1 MLAATSAMFSSATS
15 VGASPV
21 PTSPTSD
28 AAVVAQGLVDLD
40 DTAQQWGFVTRDV
53 DATGVNVDSAA
64 PTFVMVGGGDPML
77 LEGSDGVSARVG
89 PAEGIFRSGGTSTV
103 ERALGPLPSET
114 AEISIA
120 SAGATG
126 IGEPFTPGAG
136 PHDLELLHD
145 NVGLG
150 ETVALRSTLPVLVFV
165 AAGSMTDDGT
175 GTAIPAGGTAVLS
188 GDVILTNDGEI
199 VASVFMAIIGPTLD
213 LAVVTTTTS
222 APTTIVAATTPQPTT
237 PQPTTPR
244 PTPTEPPTTEPTTTP
259 VETAPPSSDPPP
271 TTAAATTAPPTS
283 EPPTSPTVSTA
294 TS

>member
-1 MLAATSAMFSSATS
+1 MLAATSAMFGSATS

-222 APTTIVAATTPQPTT
+222 APTTIVAATTPVRPTT
-237 PQPTTPR
+237 SQPTTPR
-244 PTPTEPPTTEPTTTP
+244 PTPTEPPTTE
-259 VETAPPSSDPPP
+259 AP
-271 TTAAATTAPPTS
+271 TTAPPTS

>member
-1 MLAATSAMFSSATS
+1 MLAATSAMFGSATS

-222 APTTIVAATTPQPTT
+222 APTTIVAATTPVRPTT
-237 PQPTTPR
+237 SQPTTPR
-244 PTPTEPPTTEPTTTP
+244 PTPTEPPTTQ
-259 VETAPPSSDPPP
+259 PP
-271 TTAAATTAPPTS
+271 TTEPPTTEPPTTEAPTTAPPTS